1 MLTCSAVVLVV
12 IALLPYGSDERSLVA
27 RGAGIAAS
35 VIFAV
40 TFVTLPRKVRAVWFC
55 MGGFLILT
63 AIGDVIYDY
72 QSLVRN
78 VAPFPGISDLFY
90 LSTYA
95 FAVTGLFLLARSLNP
110 GADLSSWID
119 ISIMVIAAAGIVG
132 ALVIG
137 PVWNS
142 SDGWD
147 LSTVLSL
154 AYPLLDLVLLAALV
168 RVLMLPHARNA
179 AITLLATSMGLFLA
193 YDLIYNNHLLATIWT
208 PSRSMEVV
216 WTAAML
222 CIPLA
227 AMSPGAR
234 SFDAVDASQVG
245 VVSTAR
251 QLVIGIS
258 VLSLPVIVLL
268 ELSISGSLILRW
280 LVPVMLILL
289 TLILWRMQLLL
300 QASQRQAAA
309 LAEFERMDLL
319 TGLPNRQRWDEQ
331 LPWLAAGAQDA
342 GGVLTIALLHI
353 DDFAR
358 QRETKAGRIAELLLV
373 SATIAWLG
381 ELGDDDVLARYGPDE
396 FVLAIQR
403 SSMADA
409 QETLRSVVRATPEA
423 MSISSGAAVLR
434 PDEDAAAALGRAE
447 GAMRASKTGIVP
459 RQRLEQELTS

>member
-1 MLTCSAVVLVV
+1 
-12 IALLPYGSDERSLVA
+12 
-27 RGAGIAAS
+27 
-35 VIFAV
+35 
-40 TFVTLPRKVRAVWFC
+40 
-55 MGGFLILT
+55 
-63 AIGDVIYDY
+63 
-72 QSLVRN
+72 
-78 VAPFPGISDLFY
+78 
-90 LSTYA
+90 
-95 FAVTGLFLLARSLNP
+95 
-110 GADLSSWID
+110 
-119 ISIMVIAAAGIVG
+119 
-132 ALVIG
+132 
-137 PVWNS
+137 
-142 SDGWD
+142 
-147 LSTVLSL
+147 
-154 AYPLLDLVLLAALV
+154 
-168 RVLMLPHARNA
+168 
-179 AITLLATSMGLFLA
+179 
-193 YDLIYNNHLLATIWT
+193 
-208 PSRSMEVV
+208 
-216 WTAAML
+216 
-222 CIPLA
+222 
-227 AMSPGAR
+227 
-234 SFDAVDASQVG
+234 
-245 VVSTAR
+245 
-251 QLVIGIS
+251 
-258 VLSLPVIVLL
+258 
-268 ELSISGSLILRW
+268 
-280 LVPVMLILL
+280 MLILL

-319 TGLPNRQRWDEQ
+319 TGLPNRPRWDEQ

-381 ELGDDDVLARYGPDE
+381 ELSDDDVLARYGPDE

>member
-1 MLTCSAVVLVV
+1 
-12 IALLPYGSDERSLVA
+12 
-27 RGAGIAAS
+27 
-35 VIFAV
+35 
-40 TFVTLPRKVRAVWFC
+40 
-55 MGGFLILT
+55 
-63 AIGDVIYDY
+63 
-72 QSLVRN
+72 
-78 VAPFPGISDLFY
+78 
-90 LSTYA
+90 
-95 FAVTGLFLLARSLNP
+95 
-110 GADLSSWID
+110 
-119 ISIMVIAAAGIVG
+119 MVIAAAGIVG